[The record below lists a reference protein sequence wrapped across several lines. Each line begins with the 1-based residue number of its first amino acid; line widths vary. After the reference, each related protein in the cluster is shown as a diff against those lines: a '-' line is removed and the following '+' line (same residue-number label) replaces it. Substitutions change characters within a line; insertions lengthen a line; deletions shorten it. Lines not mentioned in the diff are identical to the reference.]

1 MELRDTYVSVCV
13 LVTWWRSQAA
23 LGLPCLSG
31 PQFPPS
37 KSDPPSL
44 DHPDLVCAV
53 GVQGW

>member
-13 LVTWWRSQAA
+13 LVTLWRSQAA

-31 PQFPPS
+31 PLFPPS